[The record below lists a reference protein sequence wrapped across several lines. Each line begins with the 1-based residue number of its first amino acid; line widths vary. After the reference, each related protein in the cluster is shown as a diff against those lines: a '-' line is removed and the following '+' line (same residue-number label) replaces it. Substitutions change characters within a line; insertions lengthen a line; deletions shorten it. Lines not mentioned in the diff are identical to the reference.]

1 MADREQCVELAHQL
15 RATFVVSREIS
26 RGMPPQTPLTAVMVL
41 GVLDRHGELR
51 MSRLAELL
59 DVDMSVTSRHV
70 AFGVEHGWIDRAPD
84 PLDRRSRLLRLTERG
99 AATLRASSDRA
110 AAVVADHLADWPDAD
125 VARLSELLAR
135 LRVSFGDCRTAAH
148 RAGTADRATAG
159 AHRHSIPPAHQG

>member
-15 RATFVVSREIS
+15 RATFVVSREIA
-26 RGMPPQTPLTAVMVL
+26 RGMPAETPLTAVMVL
-41 GVLDRHGELR
+41 GALDRHGELR

-70 AFGVEHGWIDRAPD
+70 AFGVERGWIDRAPD
-84 PLDRRSRLLRLTERG
+84 PLDRRSRLLRLTEHGTR
-99 AATLRASSDRA
+99 TLRSSSDRA

-135 LRVSFGDCRTAAH
+135 LRDSFGDCRTA
-148 RAGTADRATAG
+148 TARRG
-159 AHRHSIPPAHQG
+159 AHHITRAQTG